1 MTHSLH
7 REGPRDLLE
16 KEFVL
21 FIYPAR
27 GFNYEGSGPKVK
39 RLLEMLYAQGPV
51 NLIATS
57 LRQNLYSGVKPEEVL
72 QSIKDGTKV
81 YCVFYEW
88 EKIKRTLQRI
98 IEMNE
103 GISIMVS
110 GMIDRVRE
118 LSAELGLT
126 PHTIN
131 LSLGIHGRTDCLPP
145 PDIRQFTTMCG
156 HGMVSPGLVRDVLR
170 RIKKGE
176 INFWEGSIILAGP
189 CTCGIYNPE
198 RSVAM
203 LKDLVPLYQRIR
215 F

>member
-7 REGPRDLLE
+7 REGPWNLLE
-16 KEFVL
+16 REFVL

-39 RLLEMLYAQGPV
+39 KLLEMLYTQGPV

-57 LRQNLYSGVKPEEVL
+57 LRQNLYSGIKPEEVL
-72 QSIKDGTKV
+72 QSVKDGTKV
-81 YCVFYEW
+81 YCVFNDG
-88 EKIKRTLQRI
+88 EKIKRTLQKI
-98 IEMNE
+98 IEMDK

-110 GMIDRVRE
+110 GMIDRVRD
-118 LSAELGLT
+118 LAATLGLT

-131 LSLGIHGRTDCLPP
+131 ISLGIHGRKDCLPP

-156 HGMVSPGLVRDVLR
+156 HGMVSPGLVRDVIR
-170 RIKKGE
+170 RVKKGE
-176 INFWEGSIILAGP
+176 INFGEGSIILASP
-189 CTCGIYNPE
+189 CNCGIYNPE

-215 F
+215 S